1 METLRQK
8 YAPIIT
14 KLQDRI
20 DEVAAEWI
28 VTEKAELLWEYK
40 ALVFEM
46 TEIKEAII
54 DSERSQ

>member
-20 DEVAAEWI
+20 DEVAAAWI
-28 VTEKAELLWEYK
+28 VTEKPELLWEYK

-54 DSERSQ
+54 DNERSQ

>member
-14 KLQDRI
+14 QLQDRI
-20 DEVAAEWI
+20 DEVAAAWI
-28 VTEKAELLWEYK
+28 VTEKPELLWEYK

>member
-28 VTEKAELLWEYK
+28 TTEKPVLLWEYK

>member
-28 VTEKAELLWEYK
+28 TTEKPELLWEYK

>member
-28 VTEKAELLWEYK
+28 VTEKPELLWEYK
-40 ALVFEM
+40 ALAFEM